1 MNILD
6 SFIWSVGEE
15 ASDPWVTND
24 QEKYRINQL
33 ELSNHL
39 NNQDTDLK
47 SVADLGIRY
56 FRYGMPWKD
65 IETQPGVY
73 DWQLWDRAFE
83 ACRRNQLTPIVDLL
97 HFGLPDFCD
106 GFANPKWIDHF
117 IRYTEAFLNRYPEI
131 RYYTPINEPCWT
143 AITAGHL
150 GIWNDQKSTPV
161 DFVAILANLTLA
173 NLEAIHRI
181 QKHPENWW
189 ISAETFNIQI
199 ATDPAMQPQ
208 ADQFKALG
216 WLVWDWHF
224 GITPP
229 DCIAELVATVDPET
243 LARIKALKVNERVLA
258 GHDFYPSGI
267 HFHGEQSTPPSI
279 ETLFEYYKR
288 EATEW
293 YQRYQQPFWI
303 SETSNFTLPVEQQ
316 IEWLDSFIQAIDELR
331 ANQVPVNGF
340 CWYSRQDQHDWDT
353 LLVNPT
359 GRVTICGLFDSARK
373 ARPVADRFKHHVT
386 QCRRKQL
393 KMIGNRL

>member
-1 MNILD
+1 MNTLTN
-6 SFIWSVGEE
+6 FIWSVGEE
-15 ASDPWVTND
+15 ASDPWVIKD
-24 QEKYRINQL
+24 QQPFRINQL

-39 NNQDTDLK
+39 NNQDADLK
-47 SVADLGIRY
+47 SVAELGIQY

-65 IETQPGVY
+65 IEKQPKNY
-73 DWQLWDRAFE
+73 DWVLWDRAFE
-83 ACRRNQLTPIVDLL
+83 ACHSNKLTPIVDLL

-106 GFANPKWIDHF
+106 GFADPIWIEHF
-117 IRYTEAFLNRYPEI
+117 IQYTEAFLSRYPDV
-131 RYYTPINEPCWT
+131 RYFTPINEPCWT

-150 GIWNDQKSTPV
+150 GIWNDQKSSPE

-199 ATDPAMQPQ
+199 ATSPEMQAQ

-229 DCIAELVATVDPET
+229 DCIAEIVATVCPET
-243 LARIKALKVNERVLA
+243 LARISALKVNERVLA

-267 HFHGEQSTPPSI
+267 QFHGEPPSPPSI
-279 ETLFEYYKR
+279 DELFKLYKR

-293 YQRYQQPFWI
+293 YERYQQPFWI

-316 IEWLDSFIQAIDELR
+316 TLWLESFMQSIDELR
-331 ANQVPVNGF
+331 KEGVPVNGF
-340 CWYSRQDQHDWDT
+340 CWYSRQDQYDWET

-359 GRVTICGLFDSARK
+359 GRVTQCGLFDSERR
-373 ARPVADRFKHHVT
+373 ARPIVDRFKHYVN
-386 QCRRKQL
+386 QCNRKAL
-393 KMIGNRL
+393 